1 MTNRELLAAWTF
13 PVPAFL
19 AGVALLALHRA
30 SGGLRSARRTAALGA
45 ALALAALALASPL
58 AVLAAGYLFSAH
70 MLQHLLLV
78 LAIPPLL
85 LGALP
90 PSRTPLCGPRS
101 RRGPLA
107 GPLAALLR
115 RPVVTWGAGI
125 GAMWIWHAQTL
136 CNAAATS
143 DAVRGLQTAS
153 LLAMGAAFYWPIL
166 APHEDDRL
174 DPLRGAVYLFS
185 ACVGCTLLGILV
197 TFSPLE
203 VCPAFLHPAD
213 PHGLVALI
221 RDGWGVGAAQDQ
233 QIAGLIMWV
242 PACLVYGSGILGLLA
257 RWYGAEGAR

>member
-1 MTNRELLAAWTF
+1 MTTRELYAAWTV
-13 PVPAFL
+13 PVPAL
-19 AGVALLALHRA
+19 VACAVAIALHGA
-30 SGGLRSARRTAALGA
+30 WGGFRSRRRTAALGA
-45 ALALAALALASPL
+45 GIALGALALASPL
-58 AVLAAGYLFSAH
+58 ALLAAGYLFSAH

-85 LGALP
+85 LSALP
-90 PSRTPLCGPRS
+90 PSRRKLGGS
-101 RRGPLA
+101 LA
-107 GPLAALLR
+107 PLLR
-115 RPVVTWGAGI
+115 RPVITWGAGI

-143 DAVRGLQTAS
+143 DAVRGLQAAS

-174 DPLRGAVYLFS
+174 DPLRGAAYLFS

-203 VCPAFLHPAD
+203 VCPAFLHPVD
-213 PHGLVALI
+213 PHGLVTLI
-221 RDGWGVGAAQDQ
+221 RDGWGVGAAEDQ